1 MKPLNLPIVDWR
13 NKSVWLIGASSGIG
27 MACAIELTKLGANVA
42 VSARKVEAL
51 NAFASGCKSS
61 IAVEVDVMNND
72 SIEKAF
78 NRVKDHQGID
88 VVIYC
93 AGHYL
98 EQSAIDFNLDEM
110 IKHNDINYLGLCRV
124 LSCVLMPMMNQGFG
138 HIGIISSVAG
148 YQGLPKS
155 LAYGPTK
162 AALIN
167 LSESL
172 YLDLHEHGIGVSLI
186 NPGFVQT
193 PLTDQNK
200 FHMPALISA
209 AEAAQEMVKGWGKGE
224 FEIHYPKRFTR
235 VLKLF
240 KLLPYGLYFKLVKK
254 ATEQRTPSI

>member
-1 MKPLNLPIVDWR
+1 MKPLNLPIVDWA

-27 MACAIELTKLGANVA
+27 MACALELASLGAKVA
-42 VSARKVEAL
+42 VSARSMEAL
-51 NAFASGCKSS
+51 NAFVRDHSSG
-61 IAVEVDVMNND
+61 IAVDIDVMNIN

-78 NRVKDHQGID
+78 NVVKNHQGID

-98 EQSAIDFNLDEM
+98 EQSAAQYNLAEM

-124 LSCVLMPMMNQGFG
+124 LSYILPPLRAQGYG

-172 YLDLHEHGIGVSLI
+172 YFDLHELGIGVSLI

-193 PLTDQNK
+193 PLTAQNN

-209 AEAAQEMVKGWGKGE
+209 DVAAREMIMGWRKGD

-235 VLKLF
+235 VLKLL
-240 KLLPYGLYFKLVKK
+240 KLFPYALYFKLIKS
-254 ATEQRTPSI
+254 ATKQSKV

>member
-1 MKPLNLPIVDWR
+1 MKPLNVPIVDWT

-27 MACAIELTKLGANVA
+27 MACAIELASLGAKVA
-42 VSARKVEAL
+42 VSARSMEAL
-51 NAFASGCKSS
+51 NAFVRDHSSS
-61 IAVEVDVMNND
+61 IAVDIDVMNID
-72 SIEKAF
+72 SIEKAL
-78 NRVKDHQGID
+78 NVVKNHQGID

-98 EQSAIDFNLDEM
+98 EQSAGQYNLAEM
-110 IKHNDINYLGLCRV
+110 VKHNDINYLGLCRV
-124 LSCVLMPMMNQGFG
+124 LSYILPPLMSQGYG

-172 YLDLHEHGIGVSLI
+172 YFDLHDLGIGVSLI

-193 PLTDQNK
+193 PLTAQNN

-209 AEAAQEMVKGWGKGE
+209 DVAAREMVKGWGKGD

-235 VLKLF
+235 VLKLL
-240 KLLPYGLYFKLVKK
+240 KLFPYALYFKLIKS
-254 ATEQRTPSI
+254 ATKQSKV

>member
-1 MKPLNLPIVDWR
+1 MKTLNSPIVNWR

-42 VSARKVEAL
+42 LSARNVEAL
-51 NAFASGCKSS
+51 NNFTREHKSS
-61 IAVEVDVMNND
+61 LAVEIDVMKID

-78 NRVKDHQGID
+78 NCVKKHQGID

-98 EQSAIDFNLDEM
+98 EQSALDYNLDEM

-124 LSCVLMPMMNQGFG
+124 LSCVLTPMINQGYG

-172 YLDLHEHGIGVSLI
+172 YLDLHDHGIGVSLI

-193 PLTDQNK
+193 PLTAQNQ

-209 AEAAQEMVKGWGKGE
+209 ATAAQEMIKGWARGD

-235 VLKLF
+235 VLKFL
-240 KLLPYGLYFKLVKK
+240 KILPYGLYFKLVKK
-254 ATEQRTPSI
+254 ATQQRTISA

>member
-1 MKPLNLPIVDWR
+1 MKPLNVPIVDWT

-27 MACAIELTKLGANVA
+27 MACAIELASLGAKVA
-42 VSARKVEAL
+42 VSARSMEAL
-51 NAFASGCKSS
+51 NAFVRDHSTS
-61 IAVEVDVMNND
+61 IAVDIDVMNID

-78 NRVKDHQGID
+78 NVVKNHQGID

-98 EQSAIDFNLDEM
+98 EQSAGQYNLAEM
-110 IKHNDINYLGLCRV
+110 VKHNDINYLGLCRV
-124 LSCVLMPMMNQGFG
+124 LSYILPPLMSQGYG
-138 HIGIISSVAG
+138 HIGMISSVAG

-172 YLDLHEHGIGVSLI
+172 YFDLHDLGIGVSLI

-193 PLTDQNK
+193 PLTAQNN

-209 AEAAQEMVKGWGKGE
+209 DVAAREMVKGWGKGD

-235 VLKLF
+235 VLKLL
-240 KLLPYGLYFKLVKK
+240 KLFPYALYFKLIKS
-254 ATEQRTPSI
+254 ATKQSKV